1 MPEFP
6 SVQQFAEE
14 VEMVMSLDQQ
24 ASIQE
29 QELADAANEV
39 RLNAAK
45 VHFMDLFE

>member
-24 ASIQE
+24 VSIQD

-45 VHFMDLFE
+45 IHFMDLFE